1 MTKEKLTNSSLLLL
15 ALFLTTGPNALAS
28 STWYVNGARGNDN
41 NDGKSSQTACKTIGH
56 TISQS
61 SSGDSI
67 IVASATYE
75 ESLNV
80 PFDLTIVGSGARTTI
95 IDGGGSATVVIV
107 THAGAL
113 VSLLGMTIRNG
124 LGVSQGG
131 GGIYNVGT
139 LTITN
144 TSISGNSSNDSVTA
158 AAGLGGGI
166 YNAGT
171 LTVIQST
178 VRGNSVT
185 RYRTNASAF
194 GAGIY
199 NIGQLTITN
208 STLSGNQAADNWPA
222 GAPYGGGIAN
232 IGGTVMISNSTI
244 SNNSAII
251 RSPYGTA
258 GTYGGGIYN
267 GGSTGMSTLQNSI
280 VANNRL
286 GGDCNG
292 GVNSDGYNLSSDST
306 CSLNSHGD
314 KNSTNP
320 MLGPLQ
326 NNGGPTQTM
335 ALLAGSPAMLAGN
348 PNGCTDASG
357 QLLTIDQRGAP
368 RPSSGPC
375 DIGAYEH

>member
-28 STWYVNGARGNDN
+28 STWYVNGVRGNDN

-56 TISQS
+56 AVSQS

-67 IVASATYE
+67 IVASATYQ

-80 PFDLTIVGSGARTTI
+80 PFDLTIVGSGPRTTI
-95 IDGGGSATVVIV
+95 IDGGGAATVVIV
-107 THAGAL
+107 SHTGAHVRL
-113 VSLLGMTIRNG
+113 SGLTIRNG

-139 LTITN
+139 LTITE
-144 TSISGNSSNDSVTA
+144 TSVSGNSSNDSVTA

-178 VRGNSVT
+178 VRANSVT
-185 RYRTNASAF
+185 RYRMNASAF

-199 NIGQLTITN
+199 NIGKLIITN
-208 STLSGNQAADNWPA
+208 STLSGNQAADIWPA
-222 GAPYGGGIAN
+222 GVTYGGGIAN

-251 RSPYGTA
+251 RTPYGAA

-267 GGSTGMSTLQNSI
+267 GGSTGMPTLQNSI

-286 GGDCNG
+286 GGNCNG
-292 GVNSDGYNLSSDST
+292 MVNSDGYNLSSDSSCT
-306 CSLNSHGD
+306 LNGQGD
-314 KNSTNP
+314 KNNTNP

-335 ALLAGSPAMLAGN
+335 ALLPGSPALSAGD

-357 QLLTIDQRGAP
+357 QLLTTDQRGAP
-368 RPSSGPC
+368 RPASGPC
-375 DIGAYEH
+375 DIGAYQH